1 MTISDNEV
9 GADNVLPARSFEPR
23 NSEPNSAMYYQFRPH
38 DHAVLL

>member
-9 GADNVLPARSFEPR
+9 GADNVLPARSVEPR
-23 NSEPNSAMYYQFRPH
+23 NSAMYYQFRPH